1 MTTHGRFSD
10 FTICIATEVFPEPE
24 EPATPMIV
32 TSSHGGEYRTSV
44 VEDMRGG
51 LDSIVAS
58 CQNRERW
65 TRKIP
70 SDEAFLGVDF
80 EYAYL
85 SRCGLS
91 PVTK

>member
-44 VEDMRGG
+44 VEEMRGG
-51 LDSIVAS
+51 LDSIVTS
-58 CQNRERW
+58 CQNRECWHGRL
-65 TRKIP
+65 R
-70 SDEAFLGVDF
+70 
-80 EYAYL
+80 
-85 SRCGLS
+85 
-91 PVTK
+91 VTKLFWVLILNMLILPAAPYLP